1 MVVKS
6 VDVAPSMQ
14 QHQALA
20 GIGPCKHPHPQNPML
35 NELQKH
41 PPCVCCC
48 RAFDRASKAKPNI
61 GLIAT

>member
-20 GIGPCKHPHPQNPML
+20 GIGPCKHP
-35 NELQKH
+35 
-41 PPCVCCC
+41 PPRTPCCMNYKNT
-48 RAFDRASKAKPNI
+48 RHVSVVAGPLTGQEKRSLTLA
-61 GLIAT
+61 